1 MDIVVKRKESH
12 ILPSR
17 LYTSS
22 QKVKTG
28 NIFME
33 TDAFLFKKKNK
44 RHASL
49 TFKRVLHNRFYIK
62 SVTNPYSSHT
72 KIQSNHSVKVVTCR
86 WEKRDFCFCF
96 FPTAHQIEHYYL
108 KSIKNSTP
116 SLPHPNTHRHTQN
129 QLAT

>member
-33 TDAFLFKKKNK
+33 TDAFLFKKKKK

-62 SVTNPYSSHT
+62 SVTNPCSSHT

-86 WEKRDFCFCF
+86 WERGIFVFVF
-96 FPTAHQIEHYYL
+96 F
-108 KSIKNSTP
+108 
-116 SLPHPNTHRHTQN
+116 
-129 QLAT
+129 QLHIR